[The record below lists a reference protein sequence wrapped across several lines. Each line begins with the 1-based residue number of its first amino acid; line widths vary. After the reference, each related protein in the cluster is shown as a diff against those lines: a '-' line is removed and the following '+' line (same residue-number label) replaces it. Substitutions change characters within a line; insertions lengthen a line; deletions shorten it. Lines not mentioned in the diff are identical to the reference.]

1 MQTRKLGG
9 NESTVGGNKYVP
21 NNMEAASIYFK
32 KGLYQNRVTTSVA
45 TKGGQ
50 LKMGLRTTKMDNS
63 YWAIFDN
70 FQLYYFGDVD
80 PDNPT
85 GIVEHQVKQQTADT
99 WFDMQGRRIQQLPTR
114 SGLYIIGGRKVIIK

>member
-1 MQTRKLGG
+1 
-9 NESTVGGNKYVP
+9 
-21 NNMEAASIYFK
+21 MEAASIYFK

-80 PDNPT
+80 PDNTT
-85 GIVEHQVKQQTADT
+85 GIMEQQLKQQTSNTYYDI
-99 WFDMQGRRIQQLPTR
+99 QGRQLQQLPTR
-114 SGLYIIGGRKVIIK
+114 PGLYIIGGRKVIIK

>member
-1 MQTRKLGG
+1 
-9 NESTVGGNKYVP
+9 VP

-80 PDNPT
+80 PDNTT
-85 GIVEHQVKQQTADT
+85 GIVEQQMKHPASATCY
-99 WFDMQGRRIQQLPTR
+99 DMQGRQMHQLPHR